1 MLLVLLATATF
12 VTNNKLFLKMQF
24 CQNFTVLFLFCTWC
38 PSFCYSANSISQV
51 LTHIIYNIKFNLLIY
66 TLFISIVPRWL
77 LCQRK

>member
-1 MLLVLLATATF
+1 MLLVLLTTATF

-51 LTHIIYNIKFNLLIY
+51 LTHIIYKYCTEVASMSAEIISLIVV
-66 TLFISIVPRWL
+66 S
-77 LCQRK
+77 